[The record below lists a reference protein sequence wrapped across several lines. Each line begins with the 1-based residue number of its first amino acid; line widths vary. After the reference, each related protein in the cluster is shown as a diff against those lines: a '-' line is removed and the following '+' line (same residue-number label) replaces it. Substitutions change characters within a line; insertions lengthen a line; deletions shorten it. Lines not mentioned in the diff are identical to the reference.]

1 MPRLKFRDFPKLAYR
16 VARLALP
23 FALAG
28 GLLAGLIL
36 RVDAGAIKDELTGA
50 NLAWLPLILAANL
63 ASDWFR
69 GVRWQHLLSPLGRP
83 GVLLLFAA
91 SQVGSTVNLLIPLR
105 AGEAVRVQI
114 VSQRSGL
121 SASSLVATLFGEVVS
136 DLATFSTFIVVG
148 LLLLKE
154 AQFLWPLAVLFALLM
169 LGGLLAGFYLAR
181 SAAGR
186 AEPLPVSGEGRLR
199 SWFKRELYNFA
210 RGLQS
215 FREPGVLFHVA
226 WSAQATWL
234 MEVVMLYACGQ
245 ALSLDISAGAYLLL
259 VVAINVFGAIPLTQ
273 AGLGVFE
280 VTLTGLMVA
289 LGVDEAQAAAY
300 AIFVHILLTVPH
312 IVTGP
317 LAALGLRISLADM
330 LFLGRRRPA
339 SDSQE

>member
-1 MPRLKFRDFPKLAYR
+1 MFRDLPKLAYR
-16 VARLALP
+16 VARPVLP

-28 GLLAGLIL
+28 GLLAGLVL
-36 RVDAGAIKDELTGA
+36 TVDAGAIKDELTGI
-50 NLAWLPLILAANL
+50 NLAWLPLILAASG

-69 GVRWQHLLSPLGRP
+69 GVRWQHLLSPLQRP

-91 SQVGSTVNLLIPLR
+91 SQVGSTVNLLVPLR

-114 VSQRSGL
+114 VSQRSGV

-136 DLATFSTFIVVG
+136 DLATFSTFIIVG

-154 AQFLWPLAVLFALLM
+154 AQFLWPLAALFGLLM
-169 LGGLLAGFYLAR
+169 FGGLLAGFYLAR
-181 SAAGR
+181 GTDR
-186 AEPLPVSGEGRLR
+186 RPEPPPVSAEGRLR
-199 SWFKRELYNFA
+199 SRFKHELYNFA

-215 FREPGVLFHVA
+215 FREPGVIFHVA
-226 WSAQATWL
+226 WSALAIWL
-234 MEVVMLYACGQ
+234 TEVVMFYACGE
-245 ALSLDISAGAYLLL
+245 ALGLDISAGAYLLM
-259 VVAINVFGAIPLTQ
+259 VVAVNVAGALPLTQ

-317 LAALGLRISLADM
+317 IAALALRVSFADM
-330 LFLGRRRPA
+330 LFLGRRRRA